1 VDGRDH
7 AERHVLRIEDG
18 PLLDVNFHECSN
30 VRCVQQGLLCLD
42 RRHVGAGVRQILA
55 QAPSGIHASLGK
67 VFRCEQPEQCPRA
80 DPGPPEPGALL
91 AAQHQELDRAWWNDV
106 LARQR
111 AEHEDP
117 CDDARGSVVVATA
130 RNAVEVRTRRN
141 ERLRFVS
148 LKRYA
153 KVPCAIARDVETRC

>member
-1 VDGRDH
+1 MAVTT
-7 AERHVLRIEDG
+7 
-18 PLLDVNFHECSN
+18 
-30 VRCVQQGLLCLD
+30 
-42 RRHVGAGVRQILA
+42 
-55 QAPSGIHASLGK
+55 PSGTSCASRTG
-67 VFRCEQPEQCPRA
+67 
-80 DPGPPEPGALL
+80 
-91 AAQHQELDRAWWNDV
+91 DV